1 MTKER
6 IRLTYRLT
14 GDLYDKISNRAKE
27 KGITVNAEINSVLWD
42 YYNNMDKEGGQ
53 DERRTV

>member
-42 YYNNMDKEGGQ
+42 YYNNVDKEGDQ
-53 DERRTV
+53 DER